1 MNQADVQYRF
11 RVICDLNI
19 QEYEEQRHLA
29 ETDPSWHRPSIELFR
44 KLPPH
49 QRINEDHIGSIATDA
64 WAAATN
70 AAATNLDMSDQ
81 DLQMF
86 KQAAVSWPTEQKLHF
101 LRAAAEH
108 WMPPYQDETLWWQ
121 HNARSATE
129 FLYHF
134 PEIHQSLN
142 NWPREPQEVH
152 ELQTELQTLQN
163 NPQSPRRAGHQV
175 PVIQVPAK
183 TNHCACKTAAH
194 TKTSGRPISR
204 AAPWGR
210 RGARPSCKNWGTRS
224 QR

>member
-129 FLYHF
+129 FLYQF
-134 PEIHQSLN
+134 PEIQQPLY
-142 NWPREPQEVH
+142 NWPREPQELL
-152 ELQTELQTLQN
+152 ELQREFQTQQN
-163 NPQSPRRAGHQV
+163 NPQSPRR
-175 PVIQVPAK
+175 
-183 TNHCACKTAAH
+183 T
-194 TKTSGRPISR
+194 TSGPGYSSPRQNQPLRMQDRSARQNEREANQQGR
-204 AAPWGR
+204 ALGSTGCA
-210 RGARPSCKNWGTRS
+210 ALL
-224 QR
+224 